1 MKCGSET
8 FKNVGKNSAFWLILF
23 GALVQIGVFTTF
35 IIFKKKIIG
44 ILLLDAFGLILVSPP
59 KEDEEKKQI
68 TKDNKTQMK
77 KK

>member
-23 GALVQIGVFTTF
+23 GLLVQICVFTIF

-44 ILLLDAFGLILVSPP
+44 ILLLDAFGLILASPP
-59 KEDEEKKQI
+59 KEDEEKK
-68 TKDNKTQMK
+68 KNNRR
-77 KK
+77 